1 MIILQQLEFRDNQ
14 LIICL
19 VKYHAED
26 PLLNELENLKM
37 IIGRTC

>member
-1 MIILQQLEFRDNQ
+1 MIIPHQLEFRDNQ
-14 LIICL
+14 IICL

-37 IIGRTC
+37 IIGRTG